1 MHPEI
6 STDINSVYT
15 LWEQFDIIA
24 TSKRMFSV
32 LVSAGSGVDWT
43 RCYKPVG
50 ELSVACAGCQSC
62 SGGSHI
68 RPYWAEI

>member
-6 STDINSVYT
+6 STDVNSVYA

-24 TSKRMFSV
+24 ASKRMFSG
-32 LVSAGSGVDWT
+32 LVSAGSGVDRT
-43 RCYKPVG
+43 GYYRPVG
-50 ELSVACAGCQSC
+50 ELSVAYAGCQSC

-68 RPYWAEI
+68 RPHWAEI

>member
-1 MHPEI
+1 MHLEI
-6 STDINSVYT
+6 STDINSVYA

-24 TSKRMFSV
+24 TSKRMFSG

-43 RCYKPVG
+43 RCYRPVG
-50 ELSVACAGCQSC
+50 ELSVACSGCQSC

-68 RPYWAEI
+68 RPYWAEM

>member
-6 STDINSVYT
+6 STDFNSVYA

-24 TSKRMFSV
+24 TSKCMFSG
-32 LVSAGSGVDWT
+32 LVSTGSGVD
-43 RCYKPVG
+43 RSGCERPLG

-62 SGGSHI
+62 SGGSHT
-68 RPYWAEI
+68 RPQWAEI